1 MILKMIKMHEGS
13 NIVNGRHMPYECPA
27 HKQTIG
33 WGRNIEDVGI
43 SEKEADYLLG
53 SDVTQITLDLA
64 KHISVWEELSKARKE
79 VLIDMCYNL
88 GLPRFLKFKKML
100 AAIEKGDIG
109 EVAAQMMD
117 SKWARDDVPRRA
129 RHLQQLYVNDQEVT

>member
-1 MILKMIKMHEGS
+1 MIIKMIKMHEGS
-13 NIVNGRHMPYECPA
+13 NIVEGRHMPYECPA
-27 HKQTIG
+27 KKQTIG
-33 WGRNIEDVGI
+33 WGRNIEDIGI

-53 SDVTQITLDLA
+53 NDIAQIVSDLSI
-64 KHISVWEELSKARKE
+64 HIATWEELSKARKE
-79 VLIDMCYNL
+79 VFIDMCYNL

-100 AAIEKGDIG
+100 AALEKGDVA
-109 EVAAQMMD
+109 EVATQMMD